1 MFSYRPISLIPTE
14 SKIITKILANRLTK
28 YIGSII
34 NQDQTGFMPKRH
46 IYFNL
51 RRLLNI
57 IYNKKNIKTCY
68 FIRCSTSLRPIRVE
82 IHDCCSKEISIRFRI
97 YQMDRNNLCTSSS
110 FCYYQARH
118 FKSISVILRY
128 TSGMPFVSFFV

>member
-1 MFSYRPISLIPTE
+1 MYEASIVLIPKPGRDKLQMFSYRPISLIPTE

-51 RRLLNI
+51 RWLLNI
-57 IYNKKNIKTCY
+57 IYNKKNKDVLFY
-68 FIRCSTSLRPIRVE
+68 
-82 IHDCCSKEISIRFRI
+82 
-97 YQMDRNNLCTSSS
+97 
-110 FCYYQARH
+110 
-118 FKSISVILRY
+118 
-128 TSGMPFVSFFV
+128 